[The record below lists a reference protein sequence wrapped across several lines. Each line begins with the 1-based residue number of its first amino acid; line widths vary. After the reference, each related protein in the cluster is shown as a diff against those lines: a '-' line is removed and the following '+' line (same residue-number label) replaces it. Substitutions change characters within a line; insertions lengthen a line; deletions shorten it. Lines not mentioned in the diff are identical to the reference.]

1 MGRIAFTPDERTAQA
16 IERLSE
22 VTGKPKAAIVT
33 EMLTGLT
40 EHIENI
46 AKATEQVRAL
56 NAHGLDEVRRA
67 AVEAG
72 QRILP
77 TLEQANDAMH
87 ELFDMVDAAE
97 ARVRA
102 KLEAE
107 APVQ

>member
-1 MGRIAFTPDERTAQA
+1 MKRIAFTPDERTAQA

-22 VTGKPKAAIVT
+22 VTGRSKSAIVT

-46 AKATEQVRAL
+46 AKATEQVKAL
-56 NAHGLDEVRRA
+56 NAHGLEEVRRA
-67 AVEAG
+67 ALEAG

-77 TLEQANDAMH
+77 TLEQANGAMH
-87 ELFDMVDAAE
+87 ELFEMVDAAE

-102 KLEAE
+102 KFEAE